1 MGVFNLSVQD
11 ADQYRIMLASAPVSN
26 GAGASGYADGEF
38 LKVTYGDDFF
48 KLVIGTDGAAVRS
61 KTNNRS
67 IQVELSLLQGSA
79 TNGFLSGL
87 VNLDLA
93 QPNGA
98 GIGSFVLED
107 LQGITNIVCS
117 RMWIMKPA
125 EPTLD
130 RTATKRT
137 WTLQGLFDLLV
148 IA

>member
-1 MGVFNLSVQD
+1 MGVFNLNVAD
-11 ADQYRIMLASAPVSN
+11 ADQYRIMVAGAPISN

-38 LKVTYGDDFF
+38 LKITWGDDFF
-48 KLVIGTDGAAVRS
+48 KLIIGTDGTGVRS

-67 IQVELSLLQGSA
+67 FQAELSLLQGAAS
-79 TNGFLSGL
+79 NGFLSGL
-87 VNLDLA
+87 LNLDLA

-98 GIGSFVLED
+98 GIGSFICED
-107 LQGITNIVCS
+107 LQGITNIVAS
-117 RMWIMKPA
+117 RAWIMKPA

-137 WTLQGLFDLLV
+137 WTIQGFWDLLV